1 MQIAGDHRSRRPGKL
16 ARRDHRSA
24 CDAGDRGHHR
34 GGDLAGLG
42 QLRLLR
48 HPRRRVVGAAPGI
61 VWLAG
66 RGAAVN
72 RLRDKRVLMAVG
84 LVAVLTLTLV
94 LPAISPE
101 SATTNMAV
109 FTLMY
114 VGLAT
119 AWNIMGGYTGYISL
133 GHAGFFGFGAYA
145 LGLLLARLSIA
156 GGYAP
161 FLFVPVAGLLTGL
174 MAAGVGWFAL
184 RTRAATFVIVT
195 IAFMFMLQLLAE
207 NLVGLT
213 GGGGGL
219 SFPVPPWNGDYF
231 NTPYYYAM
239 LVLATLALGI
249 SWRIRRSKFGLGLLA
264 IRDDEDKA
272 LAVGVPTRAFKLTAF
287 VVSAA
292 LVGMIGGV
300 YGYYVTYIYPQFVV
314 DPLIGISMV
323 LMVFLGGLGTLSGPV
338 LGALILEP
346 AQLWLAYNY
355 GASRL
360 YLVLYAAVFLVVI
373 LVLPRGIVPSV
384 TELVERGRG

>member
-1 MQIAGDHRSRRPGKL
+1 ML
-16 ARRDHRSA
+16 ARNTNA
-24 CDAGDRGHHR
+24 VKG
-34 GGDLAGLG
+34 AGLV
-42 QLRLLR
+42 LL
-48 HPRRRVVGAAPGI
+48 
-61 VWLAG
+61 LA
-66 RGAAVN
+66 
-72 RLRDKRVLMAVG
+72 
-84 LVAVLTLTLV
+84 VALG
-94 LPAISPE
+94 LPAVAPDP
-101 SATTNMAV
+101 ATTNIAV
-109 FTLMY
+109 FTVMY

-145 LGLLLARLSIA
+145 LGLMLAHFSIA
-156 GGYAP
+156 GGYTP
-161 FLFVPVAGLLTGL
+161 FLFVPLAGLFTAVL
-174 MAAGVGWFAL
+174 AAAIGWFAL

-207 NLVGLT
+207 NLVGIT
-213 GGGGGL
+213 GGGRGL
-219 SFPVPPWNGDYF
+219 SFPVPPWRGGDF
-231 NTPYYYAM
+231 NVPYYYAM
-239 LVLATLALGI
+239 LLLAVIGLAV
-249 SWRIRRSKFGLGLLA
+249 SWWIRRSKFGLGLLA

-287 VVSAA
+287 IVSAT

-346 AQLWLAYNY
+346 AQLWLAYKY

-360 YLVLYAAVFLVVI
+360 YLVLYASVSLGVI
-373 LVLPRGIVPSV
+373 LLLPRGIIPSLG
-384 TELVERGRG
+384 ELLMRWRAKAGGPKGAAGASDSPATAAHASSQKVVAP

>member
-1 MQIAGDHRSRRPGKL
+1 MTGGKFLPRWRGRVRWGPKLLGLL
-16 ARRDHRSA
+16 A
-24 CDAGDRGHHR
+24 
-34 GGDLAGLG
+34 
-42 QLRLLR
+42 
-48 HPRRRVVGAAPGI
+48 
-61 VWLAG
+61 
-66 RGAAVN
+66 
-72 RLRDKRVLMAVG
+72 
-84 LVAVLTLTLV
+84 VAVVAIL
-94 LPAISPE
+94 LPIIAPDP
-101 SATTNMAV
+101 ATTNVAV

-133 GHAGFFGFGAYA
+133 GHAAFFGFGAYG
-145 LGLLLARLSIA
+145 LGLMLVHLNITP
-156 GGYAP
+156 GYGP
-161 FLFVPVAGLLTGL
+161 FVLVPVAGLLSAL
-174 MAAGVGWFAL
+174 LAVGIGWIAL

-195 IAFMFMLQLLAE
+195 IAFMFMMQLLAE
-207 NLVGLT
+207 NLVKVT
-213 GGGGGL
+213 GAGGGL
-219 SFPVPPWNGDYF
+219 GLPYSHDWGGDFF

-239 LVLATLALGI
+239 LLLAVLGLFV
-249 SWRIRRSKFGLGLLA
+249 SWWIRRSKFGLGLLA

-287 VVSAA
+287 IISAA
-292 LVGMIGGV
+292 LVGMIGAV
-300 YGYYVTYIYPQFVV
+300 YGYYVTFIYPQFVI

-338 LGALILEP
+338 LGALLLEP

-384 TELVERGRG
+384 TELVERRRTRTRPVAPAPQQALIP

>member
-1 MQIAGDHRSRRPGKL
+1 MRQAGALKIAGLLVVFSVAL
-16 ARRDHRSA
+16 A
-24 CDAGDRGHHR
+24 
-34 GGDLAGLG
+34 
-42 QLRLLR
+42 
-48 HPRRRVVGAAPGI
+48 
-61 VWLAG
+61 
-66 RGAAVN
+66 
-72 RLRDKRVLMAVG
+72 
-84 LVAVLTLTLV
+84 
-94 LPAISPE
+94 LPAIAPDP
-101 SATTNMAV
+101 ATTNVAV
-109 FTLMY
+109 FTVMY

-133 GHAGFFGFGAYA
+133 GHAGFFGFGSYT
-145 LGLLLARLSIA
+145 LGLLLAHLGVAA
-156 GGYAP
+156 GYTP
-161 FLFVPVAGLLTGL
+161 FLFVPVAGVATAVLAFGI
-174 MAAGVGWFAL
+174 GWFAL

-213 GGGGGL
+213 GGGAGMGY
-219 SFPVPPWNGDYF
+219 PVPNWSGDYF

-239 LVLATLALGI
+239 LVLAVLSLGV

-287 VVSAA
+287 VTSAA

-323 LMVFLGGLGTLSGPV
+323 LMVFLGGMGTLSGPV

-346 AQLWLAYNY
+346 TQLWLAYNY

-360 YLVLYAAVFLVVI
+360 YLVLYAAVFLAVM
-373 LVLPRGIVPSV
+373 LLLPRGIVPSV
-384 TELVERGRG
+384 SDAITRWRARTRTGAAAVTL

>member
-1 MQIAGDHRSRRPGKL
+1 MPRTRLIQIAGVVAAFAVAL
-16 ARRDHRSA
+16 AVPA
-24 CDAGDRGHHR
+24 
-34 GGDLAGLG
+34 LA
-42 QLRLLR
+42 
-48 HPRRRVVGAAPGI
+48 PDP
-61 VWLAG
+61 
-66 RGAAVN
+66 
-72 RLRDKRVLMAVG
+72 
-84 LVAVLTLTLV
+84 
-94 LPAISPE
+94 
-101 SATTNMAV
+101 ATTNIAV
-109 FTLMY
+109 FTMMY
-114 VGLAT
+114 IGLAT

-133 GHAGFFGFGAYA
+133 GHAGFFGFGAYG
-145 LGLLLARLSIA
+145 LGLLLAHFKVA
-156 GGYAP
+156 GGYSP
-161 FLFVPVAGLLTGL
+161 FLLVPVAGLLTAVLAMGI
-174 MAAGVGWFAL
+174 GWFAL

-213 GGGGGL
+213 GGGAGMG
-219 SFPVPPWNGDYF
+219 FPIPTWSGDFF

-239 LVLATLALGI
+239 LLLAALGLGA
-249 SWRIRRSKFGLGLLA
+249 SWIIRNSKFGLGLLA

-272 LAVGVPTRAFKLTAF
+272 LAVGVPTREFKLTAF
-287 VVSAA
+287 VISAT

-360 YLVLYAAVFLVVI
+360 YLVFYAAVFLVVI
-373 LVLPRGIVPSV
+373 LLLPRGIVPSAL
-384 TELVERGRG
+384 ELLERWRARTGPPAPTPAKAVSP

>member
-1 MQIAGDHRSRRPGKL
+1 M
-16 ARRDHRSA
+16 
-24 CDAGDRGHHR
+24 
-34 GGDLAGLG
+34 
-42 QLRLLR
+42 
-48 HPRRRVVGAAPGI
+48 
-61 VWLAG
+61 
-66 RGAAVN
+66 N
-72 RLRDKRVLMAVG
+72 RLPDIRILKGAGVL
-84 LVAVLTLTLV
+84 VLLAFALA
-94 LPAISPE
+94 LPAIAPD
-101 SATTNMAV
+101 SATTNIAV
-109 FTLMY
+109 FTMMY

-133 GHAGFFGFGAYA
+133 GHAGFFGFGSYS
-145 LGLLLARLSIA
+145 LGLILAKLGIE

-161 FLFVPVAGLLTGL
+161 FLFVPVAGVLTALL
-174 MAAGVGWFAL
+174 AVGVGWFAL

-213 GGGGGL
+213 GGGTGL
-219 SFPVPPWNGDYF
+219 AFPAPPWRGDFYNIPF
-231 NTPYYYAM
+231 YYAM
-239 LVLATLALGI
+239 LVLALFALAI
-249 SWRIRRSKFGLGLLA
+249 SWWIRRSKFGLGLLA

-272 LAVGVPTRAFKLTAF
+272 LAVGVPAVTFKLTAF

-323 LMVFLGGLGTLSGPV
+323 LMVFLGGLGTIGGPV

-360 YLVLYAAVFLVVI
+360 YLVLYAAVFLLVI
-373 LVLPRGIVPSV
+373 LLMPRGIIPSV
-384 TELVERGRG
+384 RELLARRQAAAPAAREGVSP